1 MVTKTK
7 SHKTNYILSN
17 DRYQQSH
24 KKSIFHRACVNRCPH
39 VKTIKSG
46 QVASCLDF
54 PLTTRDQT
62 KERP

>member
-24 KKSIFHRACVNRCPH
+24 KKSIFHRACVNRCPLLH
-39 VKTIKSG
+39 MQMSLAGTVL
-46 QVASCLDF
+46 QCVLHN
-54 PLTTRDQT
+54 
-62 KERP
+62 

>member
-1 MVTKTK
+1 MVAETR
-7 SHKTNYILSN
+7 SQKTNYILSS

-24 KKSIFHRACVNRCPH
+24 KKSIFQRACVNRCPH

-46 QVASCLDF
+46 QVASCLGF
-54 PLTTRDQT
+54 PLATGDQT